1 MKAADAAICPT
12 MHAPP
17 IEDLCTSLISKC
29 AFARWGVLSD
39 LPTTPI
45 LKLAKHVADRCS
57 RSKDPK
63 RYDDDEESN
72 KEHNEDDAFE
82 EWKVLGGKGVERDG
96 ECSDSHGHEGSLP
109 DPGQLDVFW
118 QAIESYLRLT
128 RR

>member
-1 MKAADAAICPT
+1 MFPN
-12 MHAPP
+12 
-17 IEDLCTSLISKC
+17 
-29 AFARWGVLSD
+29 D
-39 LPTTPI
+39 LPTTPV
-45 LKLAKHVADRCS
+45 LKFAKHIADRSS

-128 RR
+128 RP